1 MLDSDNIS
9 DFCSKTNKTS
19 QYSSF
24 DKPLEQCNKP
34 ALANVQSEKQD
45 RCSPTLPS
53 ENFSISPLQ
62 ELLKNGGQ
70 QDKPSSSVSTKT
82 SPLTKLLES
91 KNQSA
96 VSPLIKNTTSESTQ
110 SPKSGTKQLKSL
122 RLLVS
127 ETSSNK
133 SDDLKVTSLMGT
145 LHLQDSSKSP
155 LSLLL
160 GGRQRSENEKQ
171 LSTKPLASDGHLSS
185 LFRIPKETSPLSKLF
200 KDSKQSFVS
209 KECGNVSLQKSS
221 VVHIPRNDG
230 ALSLRQLLKARQSPK
245 ENRMEE
251 DLDNNS
257 NIAQP
262 NSSSESTMFTN
273 SFTESRHHGLL
284 SVPLKSAKTE
294 EKSKPKDTDSVL
306 ARVNTRIVSND
317 TKNMHDVKDGVQR
330 HPLGRDSPKKVE
342 DCVQMQ
348 AIEFHKDLASH
359 DSVLHVPSVFACT
372 LLVYYKKPGR
382 HWKPRVEGMF
392 ENELGIIPFDFNK
405 PSPDDIVLSKQKKIH
420 TFKK

>member
-1 MLDSDNIS
+1 MIS
-9 DFCSKTNKTS
+9 DFCSETNKTR

-34 ALANVQSEKQD
+34 ALANVQSGKQD
-45 RCSPTLPS
+45 GCSPTLPS
-53 ENFSISPLQ
+53 EKLSISPLQ
-62 ELLKNGGQ
+62 KLLNNGGQ
-70 QDKPSSSVSTKT
+70 QNKPLSSVSTRT

-91 KNQSA
+91 RNQSA
-96 VSPLIKNTTSESTQ
+96 LSPLIKSTTTESPQ

-122 RLLVS
+122 RLLVG

-133 SDDLKVTSLMGT
+133 SDDVKVASLMGT

-160 GGRQRSENEKQ
+160 GGRQRSEHEKQ

-185 LFRIPKETSPLSKLF
+185 FVHIPMETSPLSKLF
-200 KDSKQSFVS
+200 MHSKQSLVS
-209 KECGNVSLQKSS
+209 KECSNVSLEKSS
-221 VVHIPRNDG
+221 IVHIPRNDG
-230 ALSLRQLLKARQSPK
+230 ALSLRQLLKTRQSPK

-262 NSSSESTMFTN
+262 NSSSERTVFTN
-273 SFTESRHHGLL
+273 SFTESRHDGL
-284 SVPLKSAKTE
+284 SSAPLKTAKTE
-294 EKSKPKDTDSVL
+294 KKSKPKYTDSVL
-306 ARVNTRIVSND
+306 ARVSTRIVLND

-330 HPLGRDSPKKVE
+330 HPVGPDSTKKVE
-342 DCVQMQ
+342 DCVQIE

-359 DSVLHVPSVFACT
+359 DSVLHVPSVFAYT

-382 HWKPRVEGMF
+382 HWKPRVKRMF
-392 ENELGIIPFDFNK
+392 ENDLGIIPFDFNE
-405 PSPDDIVLSKQKKIH
+405 PSPDDIVLSKQKKH
-420 TFKK
+420 TSKK